1 MTWMDARSYCRERH
15 TELAIPR
22 TLAENEEIRAV
33 IPAGLFSWMGL
44 YRENYKWS
52 DGTMYVFESW
62 APGDPHGGV
71 EKCTGAYFT
80 AKGHWA
86 DWTCDLRKP
95 FICHHDLPFTKQVV
109 KVKLVGNSAVDLN
122 DPAVLEKLQE
132 KLQQKLQE
140 TNSAAEVKLSWK
152 KHLDG
157 TTFYKEKKEL
167 K

>member
-33 IPAGLFSWMGL
+33 IPA
-44 YRENYKWS
+44 
-52 DGTMYVFESW
+52 
-62 APGDPHGGV
+62 
-71 EKCTGAYFT
+71 
-80 AKGHWA
+80 
-86 DWTCDLRKP
+86 
-95 FICHHDLPFTKQVV
+95 DLPFTKQVV